1 MATFQRLYTA
11 AWYIL
16 DKVLT
21 VFWHLEYLSCRKW
34 SSLNSVCAHTES
46 ISVVR
51 MKHLHYKCCHEGNIV
66 LLLSTV
72 NLSHTNPILR
82 NDAIPVGGRGWDPAY
97 TSGSGSDC
105 RNTDI
110 FWCTGRSYAMCKTR
124 SLNST
129 LYLFTLPVSSVKKL
143 LDMLNGPVPTCVLA
157 ATRQV

>member
-34 SSLNSVCAHTES
+34 SSLDSVCAHTES

-51 MKHLHYKCCHEGNIV
+51 MKHLHHKCCHEGNIV

-72 NLSHTNPILR
+72 HLSHTNPMMPFLLEGGGGIQLTRAEMDLIAEIL
-82 NDAIPVGGRGWDPAY
+82 
-97 TSGSGSDC
+97 TFSGALEGATQCARQDHSIVHF
-105 RNTDI
+105 TI
-110 FWCTGRSYAMCKTR
+110 
-124 SLNST
+124 L
-129 LYLFTLPVSSVKKL
+129 LYLS
-143 LDMLNGPVPTCVLA
+143 
-157 ATRQV
+157 RQSRNCWIC